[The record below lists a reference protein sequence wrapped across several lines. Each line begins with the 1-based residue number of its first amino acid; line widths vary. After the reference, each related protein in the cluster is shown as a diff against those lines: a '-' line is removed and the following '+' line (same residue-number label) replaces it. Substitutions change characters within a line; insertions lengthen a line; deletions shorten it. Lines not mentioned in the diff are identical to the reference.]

1 MGSSVNDSSS
11 SVRCSNNGDGI
22 ETEYV
27 PKAKRRLGISWDP
40 QSPVELPR
48 LHDAP
53 STPKYTPDSPPS
65 PPSRKVKWYELH
77 HGQRFK
83 NKNQLKL
90 AIGIV
95 RILDDF
101 ETMCKSSSPKFLRAM
116 CKDPTEACGWSMSA
130 KKIPSL
136 DWWEITRIAAPHNCT
151 GNNMNPLLKKKTMAR
166 AMAALFRKNFARC
179 DVVYSPWQLCEDMKR
194 EHGIII
200 TYKQGLTSCKRGI

>member
-22 ETEYV
+22 GN
-27 PKAKRRLGISWDP
+27 KLNMFLKLSLGISLDP
-40 QSPVELPR
+40 PSPVELPR

-65 PPSRKVKWYELH
+65 PPSREVKWYELR
-77 HGQRFK
+77 HGQIFK

-101 ETMCKSSSPKFLRAM
+101 EILCKSSSPKFLRVI

-130 KKIPSL
+130 KKMPSL
-136 DWWEITRIAAPHNCT
+136 DW
-151 GNNMNPLLKKKTMAR
+151 
-166 AMAALFRKNFARC
+166 
-179 DVVYSPWQLCEDMKR
+179 
-194 EHGIII
+194 
-200 TYKQGLTSCKRGI
+200 